1 MEPILKEARVNR
13 PEIGVVLE
21 VALIQIRETRV
32 FAVEAGLHGIA
43 DQKHLR
49 RRTVVGAEAAVLLR
63 GTAEFREGGGQR
75 AVALSVASQVTLTPV
90 QVS

>member
-32 FAVEAGLHGIA
+32 FAMEATLHGIA
-43 DQKHLR
+43 DQEHLR
-49 RRTVVGAEAAVLLR
+49 CRPVVGAEAAVLLR
-63 GTAEFREGGGQR
+63 GAAEFREGGGQH
-75 AVALSVASQVTLTPV
+75 AAAQSVTFQVTV
-90 QVS
+90 KRE

>member
-32 FAVEAGLHGIA
+32 FSMEATLYGIA
-43 DQKHLR
+43 DQEHLR
-49 RRTVVGAEAAVLLR
+49 RRTVVGAEATVLLR
-63 GTAEFREGGGQR
+63 GAAEFRESGGQN
-75 AVALSVASQVTLTPV
+75 AAAQSVTFQVTV
-90 QVS
+90 KRA

>member
-21 VALIQIRETRV
+21 VTLIKIYETRM
-32 FAVEAGLHGIA
+32 FAMEAGLHGIA

-49 RRTVVGAEAAVLLR
+49 RRTVVGAKTAILLR
-63 GTAEFREGGGQR
+63 GAAEFREGGGQNAAAQ
-75 AVALSVASQVTLTPV
+75 AVAF
-90 QVS
+90 QVSVKRE